1 MPDVSMC
8 YKEYCSVW
16 VSHLPPNFPLL
27 SFPCLYQ
34 AMISA
39 GANHLCRELRYGSF
53 AADGCA
59 IKVFNYAGISNADSH
74 VSCIVAG
81 ECSISLFK
89 ISRALEVVAQVS

>member
-1 MPDVSMC
+1 MLDVSMC
-8 YKEYCSVW
+8 YKEYCSAW

-27 SFPCLYQ
+27 SFLCLYQ
-34 AMISA
+34 AKIST

-59 IKVFNYAGISNADSH
+59 IKVFNYAGISNAGSH

-81 ECSISLFK
+81 ERSISLFK
-89 ISRALEVVAQVS
+89 ISRALEVVARA